1 MDLQL
6 ATPEGGPS
14 CNCIVASG
22 RWMVFGKRVTLFRLL
37 GFEVRV
43 DLSWLVL
50 AVLITWSLAVGVF
63 PYYNEGLAPATYWW
77 MGVIGAAGMFISILF
92 HEFCHSLVARRF
104 GLPMR
109 GITLFIFGG
118 VAEMEDEPPG
128 PKAEFYMAVAGP
140 LSSVVLGAAFYAAAL
155 LMEGAALIVPLQGV
169 LAYLAAIN
177 WVLAAFNLIPA
188 FPLDGGR
195 VLRAALW
202 QRKKDLRRATRVA
215 SRIGSG
221 FGMFLIFVGVANF
234 LLGNFI
240 GGIWQFMIGMFLR
253 TAAEMSYRQV
263 VYRKALEGETVER
276 FMNPQ
281 PVTVPAS
288 IFIKELVEAFIYR
301 YYFKMYP
308 VMDEDKLLGC
318 ITTRRV
324 KEIPREEWGRWTVGE
339 RLDLCSEENTID
351 PGAGAMQALSLM
363 GKTGNS
369 RLMVVKDGR
378 LVGIITLKDIMGYLY
393 AKMELGDE
401 EGETTR

>member
-1 MDLQL
+1 M
-6 ATPEGGPS
+6 
-14 CNCIVASG
+14 
-22 RWMVFGKRVTLFRLL
+22 FGKRVTLFRLL

-50 AVLITWSLAVGVF
+50 AALITWSLAVGVF
-63 PYYNEGLAPATYWW
+63 PHYYQSLTPETYWW
-77 MGVIGAAGMFISILF
+77 MGVIGAAGLFFSILF

-118 VAEMEDEPPG
+118 VAEMEDEPPS

-140 LSSVVLGAAFYAAAL
+140 LSSIVLGIAFYAAAY
-155 LMEGAALIVPLQGV
+155 LMADISTVIPVRGV
-169 LAYLAAIN
+169 VAYLATIN

-202 QRKKDLRRATRVA
+202 QWKKNLRRATRIA
-215 SRIGSG
+215 SQIGAG
-221 FGMFLIFVGVANF
+221 FGFFLIFVGVANF
-234 LLGNFI
+234 LLGNII

-253 TAAEMSYRQV
+253 SAAESSYRQV

-281 PVTVPAS
+281 PVTAPPS
-288 IFIKELVEAFIYR
+288 ISIKELVEAYIYR
-301 YYFKMYP
+301 YHFKLFPIM
-308 VMDEDKLLGC
+308 ENDKLLGC

-324 KEIPREEWGRWTVGE
+324 KEIPREEWDRWKVGDVLE
-339 RLDLCSEENTID
+339 HCSDANTIG
-351 PGAGAMQALSLM
+351 PASSALQTLRLM

-369 RLMVVKDGR
+369 RLMVVKGER
-378 LVGIITLKDIMGYLY
+378 LVGIISLKDIMGYLTV
-393 AKMELGDE
+393 KLELGE
-401 EGETTR
+401 E

>member
-1 MDLQL
+1 M
-6 ATPEGGPS
+6 
-14 CNCIVASG
+14 
-22 RWMVFGKRVTLFRLL
+22 FGKRITLFRLL
-37 GFEVRV
+37 GFAVRV

-50 AVLITWSLAVGVF
+50 AALITWSLAVGVF
-63 PYYNEGLAPATYWW
+63 PYYNQGLAPATYWW
-77 MGVIGAAGMFISILF
+77 MGVIGAVGMFFSILF

-118 VAEMEDEPPG
+118 VAEMEDEPPS
-128 PKAEFYMAVAGP
+128 PKAEFFMAVAGP
-140 LSSVVLGAAFYAAAL
+140 LSSVVLGVAFYAAARL
-155 LMEGAALIVPLQGV
+155 TEGAAAVVPVQAV
-169 LAYLAAIN
+169 LEYLAMIN

-202 QRKKDLRRATRVA
+202 QRKKNLRWATRIA

-221 FGMFLIFVGVANF
+221 FGMLLIFVGVANF

-253 TAAEMSYRQV
+253 SAAETSYRQV

-276 FMNPQ
+276 FMNPL

-288 IFIKELVEAFIYR
+288 ISIRELVEAYIYR
-301 YYFKMYP
+301 YYFKMFP
-308 VMDEDKLLGC
+308 VMEEDRLLGC
-318 ITTRRV
+318 ITTRQV
-324 KEIPREEWGRWTVGE
+324 KEIPREEWDRWTVGD
-339 RLDLCSEENTID
+339 RLDRCGDNNTIG

-378 LVGIITLKDIMGYLY
+378 LVGIVSLKDIMGYLST
-393 AKMELGDE
+393 KMELGDE
-401 EGETTR
+401 KE

>member
-1 MDLQL
+1 
-6 ATPEGGPS
+6 
-14 CNCIVASG
+14 
-22 RWMVFGKRVTLFRLL
+22 MVFGKRITLFRLL

-50 AVLITWSLAVGVF
+50 AALITWSLAVGVF
-63 PYYNEGLAPATYWW
+63 PYDNKGLAPATYWW
-77 MGVIGAAGMFISILF
+77 MGVIGAAGLFFSILF

-104 GLPMR
+104 GLHMR

-118 VAEMEDEPPG
+118 VAEMEDEPPS
-128 PKAEFYMAVAGP
+128 PKSEFFMAVAGP
-140 LSSVVLGAAFYAAAL
+140 LSSMVLGAAFYAAAS
-155 LMEGAALIVPLQGV
+155 LMEGAAAVVPLQAV
-169 LAYLAAIN
+169 LAYLATIN

-202 QRKKDLRRATRVA
+202 QRKKNLRRATHIA

-221 FGMFLIFVGVANF
+221 FGMLLIFVGVANF
-234 LLGNFI
+234 LLGSVI

-253 TAAEMSYRQV
+253 SAAESSYRQV

-276 FMNPQ
+276 FMSPL

-288 IFIKELVEAFIYR
+288 ISIKELVEAYIYR
-301 YYFKMYP
+301 YYFKMFP
-308 VMDEDKLLGC
+308 VMDNDKLLGC
-318 ITTRRV
+318 ITTRQV
-324 KEIPREEWGRWTVGE
+324 KEIPREEWDRWTVGD
-339 RLDLCSEENTID
+339 RLDRCGDNNTIG

-378 LVGIITLKDIMGYLY
+378 LVGIVSLKDIMGYLST
-393 AKMELGDE
+393 KMELGDE
-401 EGETTR
+401 KE